1 MPRRRDE
8 FGRGRS
14 RWGQRDIFSERRR
27 RRFPWIPVLVVAA
40 VAAAVY
46 AFSDPRVGGQIGGL
60 WAGISNPAST
70 PAPAAEP
77 APAPQGRDDRFTTLP
92 LPPEPP
98 GAR

>member
-27 RRFPWIPVLVVAA
+27 RGFPWIPVLLVAA
-40 VAAAVY
+40 VAAGVY
-46 AFSDPRVGGQIGGL
+46 AFSDPRVGGQIRGL
-60 WAGISNPAST
+60 WAGISK
-70 PAPAAEP
+70 PAPVPAAAP
-77 APAPQGRDDRFTTLP
+77 APAPAPPDGDDRFTILP

-98 GAR
+98 GVH